1 MLAALGDGT
10 KSAPLVIFKGVRAP
24 KNVPNRI
31 VLAMSKNE
39 GTMRRS
45 QIYGCRSAGGSP
57 YSAFLRFSIFCTT
70 IISKYPARLAVLMA
84 YQTTI
89 ARASPWYWWTSWII
103 YNQNFRQEQLKIL
116 TCHEQRLIQ
125 VYMLSTLLA
134 RPSAQRIGAQ
144 DASAWIIRHPA
155 VPTIPERGYWVQPV
169 WAPVLHLSWGKSIDC
184 ALKYNKKR
192 ASFFS
197 WVLSCHVHQS

>member
-1 MLAALGDGT
+1 MYMLKKVINRSKPASAGDGTITFHLSEKTTTIQMLLGNLNDKIVEFHHKIIQLFKRFNNDSNRIGNMDETEVYLNMPGEFTLQKTGSRTASIRTTRHDKDKVTVMLAALGDGT

-45 QIYGCRSAGGSP
+45 QSYGCRSAGGSP
-57 YSAFLRFSIFCTT
+57 YSAFLRFSVFCTT

-89 ARASPWYWWTSWII
+89 ARASPRY
-103 YNQNFRQEQLKIL
+103 
-116 TCHEQRLIQ
+116 
-125 VYMLSTLLA
+125 
-134 RPSAQRIGAQ
+134 
-144 DASAWIIRHPA
+144 
-155 VPTIPERGYWVQPV
+155 
-169 WAPVLHLSWGKSIDC
+169 
-184 ALKYNKKR
+184 
-192 ASFFS
+192 
-197 WVLSCHVHQS
+197 